1 MGITTMG
8 FLWAAAFFAA
18 APTND
23 APRLEDYGGTYK
35 CSDAAVKAQVLRT
48 LSSAAVPYEANAIQ
62 AAPGKLAY
70 DAKGVA
76 IAVGKPTAIVS
87 QPGAEGRP
95 TGMKLARSGA
105 GAAVDVLMCRYRRTA
120 GKTWSQVGLA
130 DLLPD
135 GHLAKRMP
143 ADVRGFGRA
152 FALHEKPGESED
164 SVVVLVA
171 AGVDGKAASF
181 EVSVRSQNL
190 RKRKHDGAAKG
201 GGKDIGKRILAEAAD
216 AKWQQYEYD
225 QKVVFPEAAGEVD
238 GYEDKAFDCSYF
250 VWLVYNHVG
259 IDYDFASTKELS
271 TLANGQFVQVTTP
284 RPGDLVVWREELGSN
299 VKGGHVGI
307 VIDDETFY
315 DNSGSSSVGI
325 SKFAWSSYKLPRMYL
340 RRKGL

>member
-23 APRLEDYGGTYK
+23 APRLDDYGGKYK

-76 IAVGKPTAIVS
+76 IAVGKPTAIVT
-87 QPGAEGRP
+87 QPGAAGRP
-95 TGMKLARSGA
+95 TGVKLARSGA
-105 GAAVDVLMCRYRRTA
+105 GAAVDGLMCRYRRTA

-152 FALHEKPGESED
+152 FALHENPGESED

-171 AGVDGKAASF
+171 AGVDGKAAGF
-181 EVSVRSQNL
+181 EVSVASQGL
-190 RKRKHDGAAKG
+190 HKRKHDGAAKG
-201 GGKDIGKRILAEAAD
+201 GGKDLGKRILAEAAD
-216 AKWQQYEYD
+216 PKWQRYTYGEH
-225 QKVVFPEAAGEVD
+225 VLFPEAAGEVD
-238 GYEDKAFDCSYF
+238 GYDDKAFDCSYF
-250 VWLVYNHVG
+250 VWLVYHHVG
-259 IDYDFASTKELS
+259 IDYDFTGTEGLS
-271 TLANGQFVQVTTP
+271 KLGSGQFVQVTTP

-325 SKFAWSSYKLPRMYL
+325 SHFSAKSYQMPRLYL